1 MEDTQGKVFSDFD
14 VPATSDGSY
23 RGRKKIVDATKEHHN
38 MKFEQELIKVN
49 QRLKSSKAKVSI
61 EASKGGIQL
70 RATLPLKPGDTHKQG
85 KDRKQYKISLGIPAN
100 FDGLKTAEEE
110 AYELGKLIARKI
122 FVWTD
127 KYLGQQAKK
136 KNSITFKEFYEQ
148 FEKIY
153 FQTRKRTIRSEHS
166 FLDYQRKFKRYFYSD
181 DVVTVESLN
190 AKIKQ
195 TNTFNTRR
203 IAIIIAHFICKS
215 LEIKHDFSELKI
227 KREVKNRNIPDD
239 KTIANSMNLID
250 SYLEKIKPCNR
261 DKSSK
266 VCQRNK
272 LIFGL
277 IAIYGL
283 RPREI
288 FNQPDLDWFM
298 SLENN
303 HNTFKVHKSNK
314 TGYREVFPFVP
325 EWIELFD
332 LKNQENINLLKKYLL
347 EEQTAI
353 DLHYKVSKLGDFF
366 KSYKLLFTPYDLRHA
381 CAIRAHL
388 QGIPIK
394 AAADNLGH
402 TVEIHTKVYQQW
414 FGLENRRKA
423 FDSAFDEKNKLEQ
436 CEKQLAEARKRIAEL
451 ETEVTRLRLQSIVI

>member
-1 MEDTQGKVFSDFD
+1 MVDIQGKAFSDFD
-14 VPATSDGSY
+14 VPTTSDGSY
-23 RGRKKIVDATKEHHN
+23 MGRKKIVDATKEHHD
-38 MKFEQELIKVN
+38 MKFEQELVKIN
-49 QRLKSSKAKVSI
+49 QRLKSSKTKVSI

-70 RATLPLKPGDTHKQG
+70 RATLPLKPGDSHKQG
-85 KDRKQYKISLGIPAN
+85 KNRKQYKISLGIPAN
-100 FDGLKTAEEE
+100 FDGLKTGEEE
-110 AYELGKLIARKI
+110 AYELGKLIARKT
-122 FVWTD
+122 FVWND

-153 FQTRKRTIRSEHS
+153 FQTRKKTIRSEHS

-181 DVVTVESLN
+181 DAITIESLKE
-190 AKIKQ
+190 KITQ
-195 TNTFNTRR
+195 ANTFNTRR
-203 IAIIIAHFICKS
+203 IAIIIAHFICKA
-215 LEIKHDFSELKI
+215 LDIKHDFSDLKI
-227 KREVKNRNIPDD
+227 KKQFQTRDIPDD
-239 KTIANSMNLID
+239 KRIVNSLYLID
-250 SYLEKIKPCNR
+250 SYLDKIKPCNR
-261 DKSSK
+261 DKSAK
-266 VCQRNK
+266 VCKRNQV
-272 LIFGL
+272 IVGL
-277 IAIYGL
+277 LAVYGL

-288 FNQPDLDWFM
+288 FNQPYLDWLM
-298 SLENN
+298 SFENK

-332 LKNQENINLLKKYLL
+332 LKNQENINLLQQYIS

-366 KSYKLLFTPYDLRHA
+366 KSYKFSFTPYDLRHA

-414 FGLENRRKA
+414 FGFENRRKA
-423 FDSAFDEKNKLEQ
+423 FDRAFDEMNQIEECQRELV
-436 CEKQLAEARKRIAEL
+436 EAKKRVAEL
-451 ETEVTRLRLQSIVI
+451 EAEVTRLRLESSLR

>member
-1 MEDTQGKVFSDFD
+1 
-14 VPATSDGSY
+14 
-23 RGRKKIVDATKEHHN
+23 
-38 MKFEQELIKVN
+38 
-49 QRLKSSKAKVSI
+49 
-61 EASKGGIQL
+61 
-70 RATLPLKPGDTHKQG
+70 
-85 KDRKQYKISLGIPAN
+85 
-100 FDGLKTAEEE
+100 
-110 AYELGKLIARKI
+110 
-122 FVWTD
+122 
-127 KYLGQQAKK
+127 
-136 KNSITFKEFYEQ
+136 
-148 FEKIY
+148 
-153 FQTRKRTIRSEHS
+153 TIRSEHS

-203 IAIIIAHFICKS
+203 IAIIIANFICKS
-215 LEIKHDFSELKI
+215 LDISNDFSDLKI
-227 KREVKNRNIPDD
+227 KQEVKNRDIPDD
-239 KTIANSMNLID
+239 KRIVNSINLID

-266 VCQRNK
+266 VCKRNK

-277 IAIYGL
+277 LAVYGL

-298 SLENN
+298 SSENK

-332 LKNQENINLLKKYLL
+332 LKNQENLNLLKKYIL
-347 EEQTAI
+347 EEQTAM

-366 KSYKLLFTPYDLRHA
+366 KLYKLSFTPYDLRHA

-388 QGIPIK
+388 QRIPIK

-423 FDSAFDEKNKLEQ
+423 FDSAFDESSKLEQ
-436 CEKQLAEARKRIAEL
+436 CENQLTEAKRRIAQL
-451 ETEVTRLRLQSIVI
+451 ETEVMQLRLQNIVV